1 MYEVLGIDW
10 FNQNVLIDTG
20 GVTAWQEMAYF
31 ILMQYSG
38 LRDRKRTPEYPKGQE
53 ICAGDIVQ
61 FPILLKGHDG
71 KTKETMVKGTVTFD
85 REQGF
90 VFPEVGDDLL
100 ALHHNECEIIGT
112 VHENPELNNKAA

>member
-1 MYEVLGIDW
+1 MYDVLGIDW

-20 GVTAWQEMAYF
+20 GVTAWQEKAYF

-61 FPILLKGHDG
+61 FPILFKGHDG

-85 REQGF
+85 REWGSTSAPATKCH
-90 VFPEVGDDLL
+90 VEVP
-100 ALHHNECEIIGT
+100 II
-112 VHENPELNNKAA
+112 PAAC